1 MERNR
6 NGIASTFIAGTK
18 FPCDRARPD
27 RRQKQRDDRC
37 DGPRKVGAA
46 VHRQLH
52 PLMMVSAKGRK
63 GSTRFY
69 RSLRGIAILSM
80 RLSLMVHRDHPCG
93 LRLRVLAY
101 WGCVTRGNRFDRG
114 RSEGLIVKSTL
125 RFVQL
130 AVVAAAVTLASPALA
145 VTDIMWWHAMSG
157 ELGRQLDKLA
167 ADFNASQSEYRIV
180 PTYKG
185 NYSETATAT
194 MMAARGAIYP
204 VFELMRDEQEAFSTA
219 AYLPAITGYYT
230 DVAGNML
237 SFPFNSSTPILY
249 YNKNLF
255 RAAGLD
261 PEVAPKTWGE
271 VGAAAKRLR
280 AYGAVCG
287 FTTSWPSWINVEN
300 FSAFHNL
307 PMSTKA
313 NGFDGLDA
321 VLTFNNPLMV
331 RHVAQL
337 AEWQATKMFDYSGRA
352 TSAEPRFQNGEC
364 GIFIGSSA
372 TRADIR
378 ANSKFEV
385 GYGMLPYW
393 PDVEGAPQNT
403 TIGGATLWVLRD
415 RPRDEYKGVAKFFG
429 FLSKPEIQAVWH
441 QNTGYLPITRAAFE
455 LTRAQGFYDR
465 NPGTAISIE
474 QITLKAPTLNSRGVR
489 LGSFV
494 LIRDVID
501 DELEQAFS
509 GKKSAQAAL
518 DSAVE
523 RGNRLLRQFER
534 ANPDR

>member
-1 MERNR
+1 M
-6 NGIASTFIAGTK
+6 S
-18 FPCDRARPD
+18 
-27 RRQKQRDDRC
+27 
-37 DGPRKVGAA
+37 
-46 VHRQLH
+46 
-52 PLMMVSAKGRK
+52 
-63 GSTRFY
+63 
-69 RSLRGIAILSM
+69 
-80 RLSLMVHRDHPCG
+80 
-93 LRLRVLAY
+93 
-101 WGCVTRGNRFDRG
+101 
-114 RSEGLIVKSTL
+114 
-125 RFVQL
+125 
-130 AVVAAAVTLASPALA
+130 ASPAWA
-145 VTDIMWWHAMSG
+145 VTEINWWHAMSG

-180 PTYKG
+180 PSYKG
-185 NYSETATAT
+185 NYTETVTAAIFAFRSRSQPTIVQVSEIATAT
-194 MMAARGAIYP
+194 MMAAKGAIYP
-204 VFELMRDEQEAFSTA
+204 VSELMRDEQEAFSPA
-219 AYLPAITGYYT
+219 AYLPAVTGYYT

-237 SFPFNSSTPILY
+237 SFPFNASTPMLY
-249 YNKNLF
+249 YNKDQF

-261 PEVAPKTWGE
+261 PEAAPKTWPE

-280 AYGAVCG
+280 ASGIVCG
-287 FTTSWPSWINVEN
+287 LTTSWPSWINVEN

-307 PMSTKA
+307 PISTKA

-321 VLTFNNPLMV
+321 VLTFNNPVMV
-331 RHVAQL
+331 HHIAQL
-337 AEWQATKMFDYSGRA
+337 AEWQTTKVFDYSGRA

-364 GIFIGSSA
+364 GIFLGSSA

-393 PDVEGAPQNT
+393 PGVEGAPQNT
-403 TIGGATLWVLRD
+403 SIGGATLWVLRD
-415 RPRDEYKGVAKFFG
+415 RPRAEYKGVAKFFG
-429 FLSKPEIQAVWH
+429 FLSQPQIQAAWH
-441 QNTGYLPITRAAFE
+441 QNTGYLPITRAAFD
-455 LTRAQGFYDR
+455 LTRAQGFYER

-474 QITLKAPTLNSRGVR
+474 QITLKAPTENSRGVR